1 MKSVPKKSRSDRWE
15 GFVKRKSFFS
25 FAALVLFV
33 GLFMLVLLCV
43 LCCYC
48 LSVNDVLYKVQ
59 SLE

>member
-48 LSVNDVLYKVQ
+48 LSVNDVI
-59 SLE
+59 